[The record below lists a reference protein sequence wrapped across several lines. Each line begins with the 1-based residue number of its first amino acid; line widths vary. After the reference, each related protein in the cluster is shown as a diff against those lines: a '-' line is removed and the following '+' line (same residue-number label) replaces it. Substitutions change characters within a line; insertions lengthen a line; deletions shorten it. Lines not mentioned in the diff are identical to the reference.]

1 MSNTS
6 DERSPRFTRAILVRI
21 LAVVAFVGLGTFAVV
36 QSVTGGK
43 EQTGEVASNAEPE
56 HIERLQQ
63 EPPQTKSTTQS
74 ELTTP
79 PPKSLSFADN
89 SSKGE
94 FSAPAPKSFDT
105 NEFAKPIAKP
115 FPQKSP
121 PVVAKTAIESTTR
134 PSAIDLKPT
143 ASTRPALPNR
153 IPARTPVVVAKQ
165 VSTETP
171 PPVKT
176 FSDQISGARSTGQP
190 VASRTQTTK
199 PPSLRPPTQSP
210 SDVSVDNSFGSRS
223 SAIPN
228 VLNNVTQKTSDIAQ
242 DLRDSGQKSV
252 NNVFQQTQN
261 RLDSVSTAAKNSLNN
276 PSQSLQSSFNNNP
289 QPQRPTSVVEQRSPI
304 QPATNPNASFD
315 TSRDLKP
322 FGQPST
328 VGSTSS
334 RPGSTYRTQ
343 SGPSPQVTQGQ
354 SLRRQT
360 APLSS
365 PPARQSYSQIRTPS
379 STSGSTAISNVNS
392 GAAGTPGDR
401 QLEGVQAPSL
411 TIEKIAPREI
421 QVNQSADFQIVVRNA
436 GQVTAN
442 DVQVFDMIPT
452 GTEYVSAVPQ
462 PTRAGARDLR
472 WNLGEMRPGQEK
484 RIKIQLKPVRPGE
497 IGSVAHVTFASQAS
511 MRTLVTKPVLEIRQ
525 TAQSKVL
532 IGDNVVLDVTV
543 ENKGDGPAKKVMIQ
557 EDVPPQLEF
566 SDGYR
571 ELEYEIGTLA
581 PGQSKRVRL
590 SLRAAEIG
598 RLKNVLVATA
608 DGGLTAQHA
617 LDMEV
622 IAPQLVAT
630 GNGPRRKFLKREAT
644 HQFSVENKGTADATN
659 VELIARLPGGLK
671 FLNANNRGK
680 YDPNTHAVYWSLAEL
695 TPNVVGT
702 VELTTLPVES
712 GEQKINFEAMA
723 DLDQKSQTAQALL
736 VEHLIDVFFDIDDVV
751 DPIEIGSPTSYRIRV
766 INQGTKTATNVR
778 IQIDFPNEI
787 QPISVD
793 GNLPNEIRG
802 QQILFAPITSM
813 NPNDEIKLVVNG
825 KGIGQGDHRVV
836 VRLLTD
842 GRTTPVSK
850 EETTRVYDDR

>member
-1 MSNTS
+1 
-6 DERSPRFTRAILVRI
+6 
-21 LAVVAFVGLGTFAVV
+21 
-36 QSVTGGK
+36 
-43 EQTGEVASNAEPE
+43 
-56 HIERLQQ
+56 
-63 EPPQTKSTTQS
+63 
-74 ELTTP
+74 
-79 PPKSLSFADN
+79 
-89 SSKGE
+89 
-94 FSAPAPKSFDT
+94 
-105 NEFAKPIAKP
+105 
-115 FPQKSP
+115 
-121 PVVAKTAIESTTR
+121 
-134 PSAIDLKPT
+134 
-143 ASTRPALPNR
+143 
-153 IPARTPVVVAKQ
+153 
-165 VSTETP
+165 
-171 PPVKT
+171 
-176 FSDQISGARSTGQP
+176 
-190 VASRTQTTK
+190 
-199 PPSLRPPTQSP
+199 
-210 SDVSVDNSFGSRS
+210 
-223 SAIPN
+223 
-228 VLNNVTQKTSDIAQ
+228 
-242 DLRDSGQKSV
+242 
-252 NNVFQQTQN
+252 
-261 RLDSVSTAAKNSLNN
+261 
-276 PSQSLQSSFNNNP
+276 
-289 QPQRPTSVVEQRSPI
+289 
-304 QPATNPNASFD
+304 
-315 TSRDLKP
+315 
-322 FGQPST
+322 
-328 VGSTSS
+328 
-334 RPGSTYRTQ
+334 
-343 SGPSPQVTQGQ
+343 
-354 SLRRQT
+354 
-360 APLSS
+360 
-365 PPARQSYSQIRTPS
+365 
-379 STSGSTAISNVNS
+379 
-392 GAAGTPGDR
+392 
-401 QLEGVQAPSL
+401 LEGVQAPSL

-484 RIKIQLKPVRPGE
+484 RIKIQLKPVSPGE

-778 IQIDFPNEI
+778 IQIDFPNGI

-793 GNLPNEIRG
+793 GNLPNEIRS